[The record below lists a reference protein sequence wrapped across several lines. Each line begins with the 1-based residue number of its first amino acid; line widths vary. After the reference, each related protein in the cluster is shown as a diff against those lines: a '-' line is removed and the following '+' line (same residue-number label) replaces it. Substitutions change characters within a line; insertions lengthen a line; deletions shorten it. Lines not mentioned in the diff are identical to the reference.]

1 MRRHILL
8 LGAGCHGLIHEILGV
23 FDVFLNC
30 YWVVELWKIFKAPKI
45 ILTCRMPSDTP
56 NNITGHVD
64 LLLSGEMSMHD
75 I

>member
-1 MRRHILL
+1 MDYLTFPDDASIVIEWLS
-8 LGAGCHGLIHEILGV
+8 HEI
-23 FDVFLNC
+23 F
-30 YWVVELWKIFKAPKI
+30 IAPQI

-64 LLLSGEMSMHD
+64 MLLSGEMSMHD